1 MTVQANKKILES
13 LSKLRDR
20 FDLDEHI
27 GLVNSILDIYKDA
40 ALQDEADSIALQFLS
55 DNYWNAIKDTELG
68 NLVSDAIKSG
78 KINIAPAPL
87 RSTGAILGEEQPVM
101 PQRITPEVIA
111 KALGAEPE
119 DLLKWD
125 SDNHWSK
132 IDAGKMKD
140 AFTKA
145 GIDFKTALGSLRDL
159 QENRDREMVAE
170 GRDVESGNVGLSG
183 LQKWLGSAYM
193 GLFSPRTKEAIK
205 LGKDPSLKDYGL
217 DVGANLIQ
225 AAPVGRVAGLASKAL
240 GPGARKAIVN
250 ASQSILPPLAEE
262 TVDALS
268 YDETENPNRADFNI
282 GRVALGSGVNV
293 GTPYAL
299 AGLASKQ
306 VRPTGERGT
315 TQKIMDLLTNDPYLA
330 YLDRRQGVGGNTA
343 FGGQRL
349 RDETDEAIMYDILK
363 DLDKVGKK
371 ERKAM
376 SEKQL
381 DDYYAFLNDPA
392 NAELNRKRDD
402 MLEAQYIVQDVNPE
416 LGSTILNIFDKEN
429 PGTLMPTTLLGE
441 NAKKYGL
448 DTRGDLAYVFNDNK
462 KVDQLNKRNPSFN
475 IPLGVTKPK
484 NSAMSLRYKSMLD
497 TKALKG
503 DFGYPARPT
512 DFDLKVMEFMDDP
525 EFMKRVRGR
534 DIKAN
539 LGMASGLNLLTNKSG
554 RESYGNRY
562 ITPTV
567 AEDINEITGGTPKN
581 IRDILAD
588 PTITRQWDAGFKPRE
603 TDLEMW
609 EAYNLYMNAK
619 KQNADESE
627 SSDSTSYQPPVSSS
641 RAGSK
646 AGL

>member
-1 MTVQANKKILES
+1 MAVQFNDKILKAIAGAKDKFKDEEYQGLYDTVLS
-13 LSKLRDR
+13 LY
-20 FDLDEHI
+20 E
-27 GLVNSILDIYKDA
+27 DA
-40 ALQDEADSIALQFLS
+40 ALQDAADSLALQYLS
-55 DNYWNAIKDTELG
+55 DNYYKTLEGTELG
-68 NLVSDAIKSG
+68 KLVQDALSSG
-78 KINIAPAPL
+78 KISIAPAPL

-125 SDNHWSK
+125 SDKHWSK
-132 IDAGKMKD
+132 IDAKKMKNALD
-140 AFTKA
+140 SA
-145 GIDFKTALGSLRDL
+145 GVDFKTALGSLRDL

-170 GRDVESGNVGLSG
+170 GRDVESGKVGLSG
-183 LQKWLGSAYM
+183 LPKWLGSAYM

-217 DVGANLIQ
+217 DVGANLVQ

-240 GPGARKAIVN
+240 GQGVRKAIVN
-250 ASQSILPPLAEE
+250 TAQAVVPPLAEE
-262 TVDALS
+262 TADALS
-268 YDETENPNRADFNI
+268 YDETENPNRANFNA
-282 GRVALGSGVNV
+282 GRVALGSGINV
-293 GTPYAL
+293 GTPYML
-299 AGLASKQ
+299 AGIASRQ

-349 RDETDEAIMYDILK
+349 RDETDEAIMHDILK

-429 PGTLMPTTLLGE
+429 PGTLMPTTLLKD

-448 DTRGDLAYVFNDNK
+448 DTRGELAYVHKDNK
-462 KVDQLNKRNPSFN
+462 RVDQLNKRNPSFN
-475 IPLGVTKPK
+475 IPLGITKPK

-512 DFDLKVMEFMDDP
+512 EFDLKVMEFMNDP

-588 PTITRQWDAGFKPRE
+588 PTITRQWDARFKPRE

-619 KQNADESE
+619 NQQKPS
-627 SSDSTSYQPPVSSS
+627 
-641 RAGSK
+641 GKK